1 MPLHGFDNREIIDRS
16 ISTLFHILTPQLI
29 KKFTQT
35 APVAGLYRS
44 PWTDPVKETQEIARS
59 ILRHFGIKNSA
70 VKVTFDLQLPAPAKV
85 KIGVSDVFFVTINA
99 EYKNQRDVVIALLAH
114 EVAHIFLHKHQIKFE
129 TTAEDEI
136 LTDTTAAF
144 LGFGPSILNVAFNR
158 KSRSGNRIK
167 TEEFMLGYISVD
179 EFGYVIAKRNHYFG
193 TTSPL
198 QIEPGLPS
206 QGYESGRRL
215 VERIRN
221 QRPFIERGIFDR
233 LCWWL
238 TSLFASNLATGNVPI
253 VFDCQHCS
261 QKLRIPASRK
271 TLQVKCS
278 TCGSLQVCY
287 S

>member
-1 MPLHGFDNREIIDRS
+1 MPLHGFTNLGIIDSS
-16 ISTLFHILTPQLI
+16 IVILFQNLTPQFI
-29 KKFTQT
+29 KRFTQT
-35 APVAGLYRS
+35 APVAELYRS
-44 PWTDPVKETQEIARS
+44 PWTDPVKKTQEIARS
-59 ILRHFGIKNSA
+59 ILRYFGIKNSA
-70 VKVTFDLQLPAPAKV
+70 VKVTFDPRLPAPAKV
-85 KIGVSDVFFVTINA
+85 KIGISDVFFVTINA
-99 EYKNQRDVVIALLAH
+99 EHKNQRDVVIALLAH

-193 TTSPL
+193 TTSTI

-206 QGYESGRRL
+206 QGYESGRLL
-215 VERIRN
+215 VESIRT
-221 QRPFIERGIFDR
+221 QRPFAKRDPFDR

-238 TSLFASNLATGNVPI
+238 KSLFASNPATGNVPI
-253 VFDCQHCS
+253 VFNCQHCS

-271 TLQVKCS
+271 MLRVTCT